1 MQDRTVAIP
10 FRQNTVSY
18 KVKCFVF
25 LFFTKVFKT
34 KNRKQ
39 ISFGIDCLYGTY
51 QTLYF
56 SLRVDATKTW
66 EITA

>member
-18 KVKCFVF
+18 KVVLKRE
-25 LFFTKVFKT
+25 
-34 KNRKQ
+34 NRKQ
-39 ISFGIDCLYGTY
+39 ISFRIDCLYETY

-56 SLRVDATKTW
+56 SLRVDATKIW